1 MESLC
6 SLTRLAT
13 GTSVS
18 GSTSCKVVS
27 SRTCPELVQNAN
39 NCVQA
44 TYIYHATSEQHRAV
58 IICVPME
65 AAKAAKQLITTYLP
79 IVCSLL
85 TLDESV
91 KEHLKKKSPIC
102 FVCHGA
108 GEILWHF
115 VNILHCMN
123 WRCRFLVLPIIR
135 QGCSQ
140 EQIVRAKMSIQ
151 SHP

>member
-1 MESLC
+1 
-6 SLTRLAT
+6 
-13 GTSVS
+13 
-18 GSTSCKVVS
+18 
-27 SRTCPELVQNAN
+27 
-39 NCVQA
+39 
-44 TYIYHATSEQHRAV
+44 
-58 IICVPME
+58 ME

-85 TLDESV
+85 TLHKSV
-91 KEHLKKKSPIC
+91 KEHFKKKSPIC
-102 FVCHGA
+102 YVCHGA
-108 GEILWHF
+108 GEILWHV

-123 WRCRFLVLPIIR
+123 WRCRFSVLHKK